1 MTSSASKFVRLLKIV
16 VVAAII
22 ITLVRRF
29 RGQSTP
35 DATGQARWQPLVEPT
50 PPPKRSQPV
59 KFAEPADAESA
70 DAEPEPGTQSWVE
83 PDKGEC
89 PASHP
94 IKGNADSGIFHV
106 PGGQSYE
113 RTVPERCYA
122 TAEDAEADGFRQA
135 KR

>member
-1 MTSSASKFVRLLKIV
+1 MTSPASKFFKLLKIV

-22 ITLVRRF
+22 IAVVRRF

-35 DATGQARWQPLVEPT
+35 DATGQARWQPLVDQA
-50 PPPKRSQPV
+50 PPPKRTQPV
-59 KFAEPADAESA
+59 KFAEP
-70 DAEPEPGTQSWVE
+70 EPSPQTWVE
-83 PDKGEC
+83 PADGEC
-89 PASHP
+89 PASHL

-122 TAEDAEADGFRQA
+122 TAEDAVDDGFRQA